1 MGISLTSN
9 YFMKHAHK
17 HDCEKN
23 YYGEFLCSAAPD
35 FLWYCVQDVGSY
47 QGQVFGIATY
57 KGKVGIYEDYY
68 GSCSGCGAWGEG
80 GEPEKQQDVIDN
92 ATLFNDREAA
102 IAHIDTLEEKEDLDR
117 KKFEDAIYDAFAD
130 LTRNDWSDEE
140 CHCLD
145 HFTKRN

>member
-80 GEPEKQQDVIDN
+80 GEPTNQEEIISKCTFFTDESEANKYVKKLVEDHYEKPEEPEFSERLHEAFQDLN
-92 ATLFNDREAA
+92 
-102 IAHIDTLEEKEDLDR
+102 
-117 KKFEDAIYDAFAD
+117 
-130 LTRNDWSDEE
+130 
-140 CHCLD
+140 
-145 HFTKRN
+145 